1 MVEKSF
7 TVNFN
12 CKLDLLM
19 YPLDHQTCMIEIKP
33 DKNNGHAISLIPM
46 RLTFDGGSDSVN
58 QYEISKWAFKE
69 TTKNMIIIRI
79 EFKRQ
84 QMYYILNVILPIILI
99 NVVGFYFQLLNQ

>member
-1 MVEKSF
+1 
-7 TVNFN
+7 
-12 CKLDLLM
+12 
-19 YPLDHQTCMIEIKP
+19 MIKIKP

-46 RLTFDGGSDSVN
+46 QLTFDGGSDSVN